1 MKRNLFQG
9 KKQSKMDKAETELE
23 PSTPANPGSQL
34 SNRSSQ
40 LLIAPPAKPVISDF
54 ELKDQVG
61 RGTFGVIFR
70 AIELKTGNECALKV
84 INKQQFQTK

>member
-9 KKQSKMDKAETELE
+9 KKQSKMDKPETDLE

-40 LLIAPPAKPVISDF
+40 LLIAPLVKPVISDF
-54 ELKDQVG
+54 ELKD
-61 RGTFGVIFR
+61 
-70 AIELKTGNECALKV
+70 
-84 INKQQFQTK
+84 